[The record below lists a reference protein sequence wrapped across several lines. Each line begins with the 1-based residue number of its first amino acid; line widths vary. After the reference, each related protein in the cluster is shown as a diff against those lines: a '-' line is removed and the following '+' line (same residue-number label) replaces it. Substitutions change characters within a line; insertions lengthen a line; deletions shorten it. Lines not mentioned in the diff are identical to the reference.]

1 MSKLV
6 AVQECAFK
14 YETTPSGSV
23 TLAVTVVPATGKT
36 LSGGNRAHVDKIIIN
51 VISGTVSLNSPPA
64 GASSG
69 QGTVPPGSI
78 TINGTSA
85 KSTSD
90 MKKYV
95 LKGDSG
101 QSIFSCIF
109 PSSSAPPPT
118 IASPVTIKATVDNPN
133 QNVVKVT

>member
-1 MSKLV
+1 MSELI
-6 AVQECAFK
+6 AVQGCTFK

-23 TLAVTVVPATGKT
+23 TLAVTVVPATGKA
-36 LSGGNRAHVDKIIIN
+36 LSGGNRAHIDKIIIN

-78 TINGTSA
+78 TISGTSV

-95 LKGDSG
+95 LKGDNG
-101 QSIFSCIF
+101 QNIFSCIF